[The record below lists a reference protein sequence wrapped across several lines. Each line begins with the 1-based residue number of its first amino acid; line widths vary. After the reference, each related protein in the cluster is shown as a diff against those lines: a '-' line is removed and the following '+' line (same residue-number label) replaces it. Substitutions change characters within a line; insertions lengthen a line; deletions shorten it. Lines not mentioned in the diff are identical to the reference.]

1 MDSISLEQA
10 AVYDLNGITALS
22 NNKYVVPRNSN
33 DQIIVQPSS
42 SLLLIEGITT
52 SYLAESIIP
61 LIDTQFRYFS
71 FPARTSIVNDS
82 LINLNLNLDFNTG
95 SIDFANQTQD
105 SNDYPPIGSPG
116 LYDGEQRTSS
126 VMLPTG
132 EQITI
137 TVQWN
142 EAEQIWVQL

>member
-33 DQIIVQPSS
+33 GQTIIQPSS

-52 SYLAESIIP
+52 SYLAESVVP
-61 LIDTQFRYFS
+61 LVDTQFRYFS
-71 FPARTSIVNDS
+71 FPARTSVINNS

-95 SIDFANQTQD
+95 SINIANQTQD
-105 SNDYPPIGSPG
+105 PNAYLPFGIPG
-116 LYDGEQRTSS
+116 TYDGELRTNSI
-126 VMLPTG
+126 MLPSG
-132 EQITI
+132 EQ
-137 TVQWN
+137 VSAEFQWN
-142 EAEQIWVQL
+142 ESEQEWVQV